1 MADEDGIRSQGLK
14 ALPLLLKD
22 AGSPDV
28 DIRVRARR
36 LAKLILLD
44 YFRNE
49 APRGMRFVPGQPA
62 IDNGRARMK
71 GGFYLAVKEVTVL
84 EYLRYLKQTAGIPV
98 LRFKDLD
105 ARAPIVSVTLREAQ
119 AYAKWRKAR
128 LPTHDELLAAASL
141 NGRAPYPWGSAFEP
155 HRINSRE
162 SGLGKPLPPGTRPE
176 GNTPDGLEDLIGNIA
191 EWTPSRAKA
200 GGTRFRVVGGSFLRH
215 AKGVISGGRFVTY
228 NLRATETRR
237 DVGFRLARSL
247 PPLPTLR

>member
-1 MADEDGIRSQGLK
+1 M
-14 ALPLLLKD
+14 LKD
-22 AGSPDV
+22 SDSPDA

-36 LAKLILLD
+36 LAKVILLD
-44 YFRNE
+44 HFRNQT
-49 APRGMRFVPGQPA
+49 PRGMRFVAGEPT
-62 IDNGRARMK
+62 IDKGRVHMQ
-71 GGFYLAVKEVTVL
+71 GGVYLAVKEVTVL
-84 EYLRYLKQTAGIPV
+84 EYVRYLKQLGGPNV
-98 LRFKDLD
+98 DRFKDLD
-105 ARAPIVSVTLREAQ
+105 PRAPIASVTLREAQ

-200 GGTRFRVVGGSFLRH
+200 GGTRFRVVGGSFLRR

-228 NLRATETRR
+228 KLRETETRR